1 MLNLALNLNL
11 MFERL
16 NKGFYK
22 SIKKTMYLVSKIK
35 ILLKDWSQ
43 LTYVCFLFQLAITSH
58 YEKY

>member
-1 MLNLALNLNL
+1 

-22 SIKKTMYLVSKIK
+22 SSKKTMYLGSKIK

-43 LTYVCFLFQLAITSH
+43 LIYVCFLFQLAIISH